1 MEQGKGGCKSQAV
14 PFRCY
19 LEDGVSKG
27 AWLNRSSIIFAGS
40 DKWSVDPRVSIATSN
55 RREYSL
61 QIQDVDVT
69 DDGPYTCSVQTQHTP
84 RTMQVHLTV
93 QVSPKIFRISSDI
106 TVNEGSNV
114 TLVCLATGKPEPS
127 ISWRHISPSAK
138 PFESGQYLD
147 IYGITRDQA
156 GEYECSAENDVSVPD
171 VKKVKVTVNF
181 APTIQELKSSGV
193 MLGGNGLIRCEGA
206 GVPAP
211 VFEWFK
217 GERNVSPLPLDGG
230 QPAQDEPWPAQDQPW
245 PAQDEPWL
253 ARDEHWLSQDE
264 PWLAEDEPWLAEY
277 EPWLSQDETW
287 LAEYEPWLSQ
297 DEPWLAEDE
306 PWLAEDEPWLAEYE
320 PWLSQDETWLAE
332 YEPWLSQDEPWL
344 AEDEPW
350 LAEYEP
356 WLSQDEPWL
365 AEDEPWLSQD
375 EPWLSQDEPWLAE
388 DEPWLSQDEP
398 WLAED
403 EPWLAEDEPWL
414 AQDEPWLAEDEPW
427 LSQDEPWLAED
438 EPWLS
443 QDEPWLSQDEPW
455 LSQDEPWLSQ
465 DEPWLAQDEP
475 WLAED
480 EPWPAEAVSDAE
492 LRSCSS
498 QRSSQERSRHPAA
511 NKAHVGNHEPRFRGF
526 TNYSG
531 RRLINGQQGIT
542 IKNYSTRS
550 LLTVTNVTEE
560 HFGNYTCVAA
570 NKLGT
575 TNASLPLNQII
586 EPTTSSRVSSP
597 APSTAQYGIT
607 GHAEVLFS
615 CWSLVLTLS
624 SLSSIFYLKNI
635 LLH

>member
-1 MEQGKGGCKSQAV
+1 MVPLVRSAGGSHQWLAIVFLGLCWFLPPGRFAAPGGDFPGSAVDNLVVRKGDTAV
-14 PFRCY
+14 LRCY
-19 LEDGVSKG
+19 LEDGASKG

-40 DKWSVDPRVSIATSN
+40 DKWSVDPRVSIATAN

-114 TLVCLATGKPEPS
+114 TLVCLAMGKPEPS

-193 MLGGNGLIRCEGA
+193 VLGGNGLIRCEGA

-211 VFEWFK
+211 VFEWYK
-217 GERNVSPLPLDGG
+217 GER
-230 QPAQDEPWPAQDQPW
+230 
-245 PAQDEPWL
+245 
-253 ARDEHWLSQDE
+253 
-264 PWLAEDEPWLAEY
+264 
-277 EPWLSQDETW
+277 
-287 LAEYEPWLSQ
+287 
-297 DEPWLAEDE
+297 
-306 PWLAEDEPWLAEYE
+306 
-320 PWLSQDETWLAE
+320 
-332 YEPWLSQDEPWL
+332 
-344 AEDEPW
+344 
-350 LAEYEP
+350 
-356 WLSQDEPWL
+356 
-365 AEDEPWLSQD
+365 
-375 EPWLSQDEPWLAE
+375 
-388 DEPWLSQDEP
+388 
-398 WLAED
+398 
-403 EPWLAEDEPWL
+403 
-414 AQDEPWLAEDEPW
+414 
-427 LSQDEPWLAED
+427 
-438 EPWLS
+438 
-443 QDEPWLSQDEPW
+443 
-455 LSQDEPWLSQ
+455 
-465 DEPWLAQDEP
+465 
-475 WLAED
+475 
-480 EPWPAEAVSDAE
+480 
-492 LRSCSS
+492 
-498 QRSSQERSRHPAA
+498 
-511 NKAHVGNHEPRFRGF
+511 K
-526 TNYSG
+526 
-531 RRLINGQQGIT
+531 LINGQQGIT

-607 GHAEVLFS
+607 GDAEVLFS

-635 LLH
+635 ILH

>member
-1 MEQGKGGCKSQAV
+1 MVAPPRLAPAADPAAALGGRVGASRTQPRAAAGPILLQPGSQPRAAAWLSPGVTLVPGCCFLRRCLAIPPAAV
-14 PFRCY
+14 LCQENPSVGECDFWLRCY
-19 LEDGVSKG
+19 LEDGASKG

-40 DKWSVDPRVSIATSN
+40 DKWSVDPRVSIATAN

-106 TVNEGSNV
+106 IVNEGSNV

-211 VFEWFK
+211 VFEWYR
-217 GERNVSPLPLDGG
+217 GER
-230 QPAQDEPWPAQDQPW
+230 
-245 PAQDEPWL
+245 
-253 ARDEHWLSQDE
+253 
-264 PWLAEDEPWLAEY
+264 
-277 EPWLSQDETW
+277 
-287 LAEYEPWLSQ
+287 
-297 DEPWLAEDE
+297 
-306 PWLAEDEPWLAEYE
+306 
-320 PWLSQDETWLAE
+320 
-332 YEPWLSQDEPWL
+332 
-344 AEDEPW
+344 
-350 LAEYEP
+350 
-356 WLSQDEPWL
+356 
-365 AEDEPWLSQD
+365 
-375 EPWLSQDEPWLAE
+375 
-388 DEPWLSQDEP
+388 
-398 WLAED
+398 
-403 EPWLAEDEPWL
+403 
-414 AQDEPWLAEDEPW
+414 
-427 LSQDEPWLAED
+427 
-438 EPWLS
+438 
-443 QDEPWLSQDEPW
+443 
-455 LSQDEPWLSQ
+455 
-465 DEPWLAQDEP
+465 
-475 WLAED
+475 
-480 EPWPAEAVSDAE
+480 
-492 LRSCSS
+492 
-498 QRSSQERSRHPAA
+498 
-511 NKAHVGNHEPRFRGF
+511 K
-526 TNYSG
+526 
-531 RRLINGQQGIT
+531 LINGQQGIT

-586 EPTTSSRVSSP
+586 EPTTSSPVSSP
-597 APSTAQYGIT
+597 G
-607 GHAEVLFS
+607 
-615 CWSLVLTLS
+615 
-624 SLSSIFYLKNI
+624 
-635 LLH
+635 